1 MATARLSA
9 RRPEVVL
16 AILLSGCL
24 VPLSLQ
30 VRTRS
35 GRPLGETW
43 LLSAAAPVVWVI
55 AEARAGA
62 GSLSDWVATR
72 TALVSEKRALT
83 RRVSDLESEILRLRE
98 ADSDRTRLLELFG
111 AHGTPPPG
119 THAARLIALETSG
132 LRSALLDRGSSD
144 GLQPGGVVISPAG
157 LLGRVVTV
165 SPGAARVQL
174 LSDRTAAVGVLL
186 ARSGRAAV
194 AQGDGAGGVNVQY
207 VPIPAAAEVTADDE
221 VVTSGT
227 DGVYPKNLV
236 VGRVAVVKRS
246 SHSLSLE
253 IPVTLSADPNRESV
267 VFVLPP
273 VLGPG
278 PKPSEKPPSG
288 GGA

>member
-9 RRPEVVL
+9 RRPEMVL

-24 VPLSLQ
+24 VLLSLQ

-43 LLSAAAPVVWVI
+43 LLEAASPGIWLI
-55 AEARAGA
+55 AQVRTGA
-62 GSLSDWVATR
+62 SNVSDWFQTR
-72 TALVSEKRALT
+72 TALVKEKRSLT
-83 RRVSDLESEILRLRE
+83 RRVAELESELLRLRD

-144 GLQPGGVVISPAG
+144 GLQPGGVVVSPAG
-157 LLGRVVTV
+157 LLGRVVSV

-186 ARSGRAAV
+186 PRSGRAAV

-207 VPIPAAAEVTADDE
+207 VPIPAAPEVTADDV

-227 DGVYPKNLV
+227 DGVYPKDLV

-253 IPVTLSADPNRESV
+253 IPVTLSADPHRESV

-278 PKPSEKPPSG
+278 PKPSEKPSG
-288 GGA
+288 AGA